1 MQEPNLRKPKVVET
15 EPLSGI
21 LRHEPRYTGT
31 PSLLTPASR
40 APVLTPLE
48 SRKKKCAISPFG
60 MSHYD
65 DKVIKS
71 AVSFKSVERINEQ
84 KDSEA
89 ALDYHQPP
97 AFMHQA

>member
-1 MQEPNLRKPKVVET
+1 MQEPNSRKSKIMET
-15 EPLSGI
+15 EPLSGT
-21 LRHEPRYTGT
+21 LRREPRYTGT
-31 PSLLTPASR
+31 PSLNTPASR

-48 SRKKKCAISPFG
+48 SRKKKCSISPFG
-60 MSHYD
+60 ISHYD

-84 KDSEA
+84 KDREA

-97 AFMHQA
+97 PFIHQA